1 MEKIT
6 QETVNFTDKNIDKI
20 AALFPSAITETKDAD
35 GKMKRAVNF
44 DQLKQL
50 LSDEVVDG
58 DECYE
63 FTWVGKKQSIIEGNR
78 PIRKTLR
85 PSEEESKNWD
95 STENL
100 YIEGDNLDVL
110 KLLQN
115 SYLNKVKMIYID
127 PPYNTGNDFV
137 YRDNFKVSKE
147 DYEDELGL
155 FDEEENR
162 LFKNTETNGRYHSD
176 WCSMMYPR
184 LQLARNLLTDDGV
197 IFISIDDNEVHNLRK
212 ICDEVF
218 GEENF
223 VAIINWKGRGGRQ
236 DSKYYAA
243 VHEYILSYAK
253 SKDNF
258 SAGEEIKSG
267 DIYPKYDEERKRFY
281 KTQLLRKWGSNS
293 RREDRPNLFYPITAP
308 DGTDVYPMQS
318 NNSGKYSGVEKL
330 EGCWRHGP
338 STMKKNIKEGLVE
351 FVKQPDGTWIPYE
364 KIYAP
369 LEGEEKTKKYTT
381 WIEETNDGT
390 NVVKELFDSQV
401 FDYPKTPSLLSK
413 FLKMGNVEDDAIIL
427 DFFSGSATTAH
438 AVMQLNS
445 EDGSKRKFIMVQ
457 LPEETDPKSEAYK
470 AGYKNICEI
479 GKERIR
485 RAGKKIE
492 EELNAKSKEGELFKE
507 EEHKTLDTGFRVFK
521 VDSTNMKDVY
531 YSPSQYNQQMLLDLE
546 SNIKDDR
553 TDIDLLYGVLLEWG
567 VPLSLPHITEKIGGK
582 DVHFVND
589 TDLVACFEENVP
601 EEVIREIAGRKPLRV
616 VFRDSSFRN
625 SPDKINVTEIFKTLS
640 PETTIKVI

>member
-1 MEKIT
+1 
-6 QETVNFTDKNIDKI
+6 
-20 AALFPSAITETKDAD
+20 
-35 GKMKRAVNF
+35 
-44 DQLKQL
+44 
-50 LSDEVVDG
+50 
-58 DECYE
+58 
-63 FTWVGKKQSIIEGNR
+63 
-78 PIRKTLR
+78 
-85 PSEEESKNWD
+85 
-95 STENL
+95 
-100 YIEGDNLDVL
+100 
-110 KLLQN
+110 
-115 SYLNKVKMIYID
+115 
-127 PPYNTGNDFV
+127 
-137 YRDNFKVSKE
+137 
-147 DYEDELGL
+147 
-155 FDEEENR
+155 
-162 LFKNTETNGRYHSD
+162 
-176 WCSMMYPR
+176 
-184 LQLARNLLTDDGV
+184 
-197 IFISIDDNEVHNLRK
+197 
-212 ICDEVF
+212 VF

-330 EGCWRHGP
+330 EGRWRHGP

-492 EELNAKSKEGELFKE
+492 EELNAKSNEGDLFKE
-507 EEHKTLDTGFRVFK
+507 EEHKTLDTGFRVFR

-553 TDIDLLYGVLLEWG
+553 SDIDLLYGVLLDWG

-589 TDLVACFEENVP
+589 TDLVACFEEHVP
-601 EEVIREIAGRKPLRV
+601 EEVIREIARRKPLRV